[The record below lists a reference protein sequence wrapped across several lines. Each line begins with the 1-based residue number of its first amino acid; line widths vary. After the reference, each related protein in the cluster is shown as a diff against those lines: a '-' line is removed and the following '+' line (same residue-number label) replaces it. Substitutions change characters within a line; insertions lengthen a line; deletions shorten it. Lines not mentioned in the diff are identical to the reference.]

1 MEKNKGNVW
10 AIAGIV
16 IVLVAAVIFALTKLP
31 EAQPV
36 VVEDTTSLPEGETE
50 VESTLD
56 TTGTPTTTAPVT
68 ISYANALTQYKDRR
82 IQLDTV
88 CQAHPNTITYKDNTG
103 IMIDNRSSKTRTVKI
118 GTTFTIKPYGFK
130 IFVLPNIT
138 TAPRTI
144 LVDCDTSQNVAT
156 ILVQE

>member
-1 MEKNKGNVW
+1 MEKKSNNTWV
-10 AIAGIV
+10 IAVIV
-16 IVLVAAVIFALTKLP
+16 LVLVAAVIFALTRKP
-31 EAQPV
+31 ETTPV
-36 VVEDTTSLPEGETE
+36 VVEDGTSVQDDTE
-50 VESTLD
+50 IESTLD
-56 TTGTPTTTAPVT
+56 TTGVTTGVAPVSL
-68 ISYANALTQYKDRR
+68 SYANALVQYKDRR
-82 IQLDTV
+82 IQLDPT

-103 IMIDNRSSKTRTVKI
+103 VMIDNRSSKTRTVKI

-144 LVDCDTSQNVAT
+144 LVDCDSSQNVAT